1 MNNFGAEAA
10 QSAYPVEDPENDFTR
25 RSDDDEAEPLRV
37 KEMIKLYNFATE
49 KNQELKQ
56 AKSFYRATNKSQARI
71 QEDVESCH
79 SAAGSFAADEQSK
92 EDINEKECNDAITTG
107 SFYVTTTEEH
117 TFLRQCLM
125 SNNGKDV
132 SKPVGALEKTY
143 TSSTT
148 IRRTEQGVRII
159 IDIFCDSDD
168 NTIDV
173 VGGLVETKIPASR
186 ILTEF
191 QNHCMG
197 LGPKDTEGEQK
208 ASDSSHF

>member
-1 MNNFGAEAA
+1 MNNFGEETA
-10 QSAYPVEDPENDFTR
+10 QSVYPVEDPENDLTR

-37 KEMIKLYNFATE
+37 QEMIKLYNFATE

-56 AKSFYRATNKSQARI
+56 AKSFYRAIARI
-71 QEDVESCH
+71 QEDAESCH
-79 SAAGSFAADEQSK
+79 SAAGSLAADEQSS
-92 EDINEKECNDAITTG
+92 ENITDKECNDAITTG
-107 SFYVTTTEEH
+107 SFYVTTTEDH
-117 TFLRQCLM
+117 TLLRQCLM
-125 SNNGKDV
+125 SNSGKDG

-143 TSSTT
+143 SSSTT

-173 VGGLVETKIPASR
+173 VGGLVETKIPPSR

-191 QNHCMG
+191 QNQCMG
-197 LGPKDTEGEQK
+197 LGPKDIEGEQK
-208 ASDSSHF
+208 ASASSHF